1 MKVRAMILAIAAT
14 IAAASMFPAAS
25 LPASRTTTPG
35 KYMLVFVL
43 ITDQRVTIGKWG
55 GAKNHNG
62 LIPVPDTIP
71 RGNLMS
77 INVLN
82 RSKKVQTFSVF
93 GKKTPPLKPGAKAHL
108 RQAALVRG
116 NFLWTSTTGKKV
128 NYHGYITIV

>member
-1 MKVRAMILAIAAT
+1 MKVRAMVLAVAVM
-14 IAAASMFPAAS
+14 IAAASILPAAS
-25 LPASRTTTPG
+25 FPASRTTVPG
-35 KYMLVFVL
+35 KYMLIFVL
-43 ITDQRVTIGKWG
+43 ITDQRTTIGKWS

-71 RGNLMS
+71 RGNFMS

-82 RSKKVQTFSVF
+82 RSKKVQTFSIF

-108 RQAALVRG
+108 SQAAMVRG

-128 NYHGYITIV
+128 NYRGYLTVV